1 MKTIIQSN
9 SQDCLIACY
18 SMILSYYNIYNPSHN
33 LVNDEEISSDGLSL
47 NYLKKLNKI
56 YKLNMKVYKIAD
68 NENIGYL
75 KNFSSPLIAYWDREH
90 FIVIKKVKK
99 RKITIIDPAIGK
111 IDISKEEFLEH
122 FAGIIVHFTSQ
133 AGWKE
138 KDNSLNFRN
147 NNSFS
152 KKSFLIYLCYLF
164 FSIICLISLFYCLHM
179 FFFNKKLSF
188 KYFILI
194 FCIIIINLLGIAFY
208 YFILSLS
215 LNEYEQKTRRSF
227 FITSLK
233 NNIFFFKNNNPD
245 SIIENINKSIKDRYT
260 YKCKMYDFIMCV
272 TSIFV
277 AFVYMGIVS
286 LCAMLPLFIISI
298 LFININIYIVKCRKK
313 IMNEYVYYS
322 KRLNSILKDD
332 IYQIDYIKAKNLEKL
347 KLDKW
352 MKISEE
358 RLNKKRK
365 LQKNSM
371 FINLA
376 YKLYNFIFIL
386 IILLGFLIRSEYN
399 LHISILSI
407 IFIVFLFI
415 SHQINKAPTF
425 MMDLIN
431 INHEDTKKIKRP
443 NSYFEK
449 SDLIEFN
456 NSAISVS
463 DVSFT
468 SPLGTEVLR
477 NVNFDIKKG
486 EKVAI
491 IGEGGSGKT
500 TLLNILLGLY
510 KSKGEIIYGYK
521 NFREILGVIF
531 QNNYIKEESMLDNL
545 DIKSGSIDF
554 GELEGILKD
563 VDLLDL
569 VNKKPRKIQTQLLH
583 QANNL
588 SKSETQRLLIAK
600 SLLNNQLILGDELFD
615 KFDNK
620 NKIKLY
626 NNILKNHKYSNYTII
641 FTSNE
646 TKVLEYVTKVIYIDS
661 NRVYVGTH
669 NYLINTNK
677 NYKKFISND

>member
-9 SQDCLIACY
+9 SQDCLITCY

-56 YKLNMKVYKIAD
+56 YKLNMKVYKIAA

-122 FAGIIVHFTSQ
+122 FAGIIVHFTPQ
-133 AGWKE
+133 TEWEE
-138 KDNSLNFRN
+138 KNHSLKFRN
-147 NNSFS
+147 DNLFS
-152 KKSFLIYLCYLF
+152 NKSFLVYLCYLF
-164 FSIICLISLFYCLHM
+164 LSIICLISLFYCLHT
-179 FFFNKKLSF
+179 FFFDKKLSF
-188 KYFILI
+188 KYFIVF
-194 FCIIIINLLGIAFY
+194 FCIIILNLLRVAFY
-208 YFILSLS
+208 HFILSLS
-215 LNEYEQKTRRSF
+215 LNECEQKTRRSL

-233 NNIFFFKNNNPD
+233 NNIFFFKNTNPD
-245 SIIENINKSIKDRYT
+245 SIIANINECIKDRYT
-260 YKCKMYDFIMCV
+260 YKCKMYDLIICV

-286 LCAMLPLFIISI
+286 LCAMLLLLIISI
-298 LFININIYIVKCRKK
+298 LFINTNIYIVKYRKK

-332 IYQIDYIKAKNLEKL
+332 ICQIDYIKAKNLERL

-358 RLNKKRK
+358 KLNKKRK
-365 LQKNSM
+365 LQKNST
-371 FINLA
+371 FIKLA
-376 YKLYNFIFIL
+376 YILYNFIFIL
-386 IILLGFLIRSEYN
+386 IILLGLSIRPDYN
-399 LHISILSI
+399 LHSSILSI

-415 SHQINKAPTF
+415 SYQTNKISTF
-425 MMDLIN
+425 MVDLIK
-431 INHEDTKKIKRP
+431 INQENTKKFKRP
-443 NSYFEK
+443 NSYFK
-449 SDLIEFN
+449 KNDLIEFN
-456 NSAISVS
+456 NNAISVR

-500 TLLNILLGLY
+500 TLLNIILGLY
-510 KSKGEIIYGYK
+510 RSKGEIIYGYK
-521 NFREILGVIF
+521 NFRENLGVVF
-531 QNNYIKEESMLDNL
+531 QNNFIKEESMLDNL
-545 DIKSGSIDF
+545 DIKSENIDF

-588 SKSETQRLLIAK
+588 SKSEIQRFLIAK
-600 SLLNNQLILGDELFD
+600 SLLNNQFILGDELFD
-615 KFDNK
+615 KFDDK
-620 NKIKLY
+620 KQIDLY
-626 NNILKNHKYSNYTII
+626 NNILKNSKYLNHTII
-641 FTSNE
+641 FTSND
-646 TKVLEYVTKVIYIDS
+646 TKVLEYVTKIIYIDN

-669 NYLINTNK
+669 NYLINTNNNFK
-677 NYKKFISND
+677 RFINND